1 MANLLL
7 QTLKEFWNK
16 KKNPNKLKVAN
27 LLLLTMRLLNKAF
40 SAEEREMGMKNWMGQ
55 GCALAGWLKED

>member
-16 KKNPNKLKVAN
+16 KKNPNKLKV
-27 LLLLTMRLLNKAF
+27 TMRLLNKAF
-40 SAEEREMGMKNWMGQ
+40 SAEEREMGMKNWMDQ